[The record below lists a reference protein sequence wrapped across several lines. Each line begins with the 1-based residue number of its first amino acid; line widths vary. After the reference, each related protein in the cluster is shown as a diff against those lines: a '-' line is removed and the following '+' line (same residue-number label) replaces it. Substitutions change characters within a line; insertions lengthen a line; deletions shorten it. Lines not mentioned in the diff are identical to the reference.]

1 MNVEGDRWQFANQ
14 QYLVAALMIVRELL
28 ERFLESPE
36 TTEEAEVIQDGSAQD
51 DSAQQKLEAIAA
63 VMPAPSALETLCD
76 TFDLSDFER
85 NVLLLCAGMELD
97 AAFPR
102 LCAAIHKRE
111 QQAYPTFSLALTV
124 LPNAHLS
131 TIAPDSP
138 LLYWRLIEVEE
149 NRVFTLSSLRLS
161 RWVLLYLT
169 GMPHLDQELSGLMK
183 PVVREGA
190 WLPSYEA
197 IANQLST
204 TWVEG
209 SERGVLP
216 IVQLC
221 GAEVTTKRAIAAA
234 ACEQVGLNLYRLSAQ
249 AIPQDVR
256 ALETLLRLWQR
267 EVMLCDRALLIDCDG
282 LSQED
287 VACERILQQLLEEI
301 GGIVVISSR
310 DRRHFPQ
317 RPTLTLEVSKPTP
330 TEQKAIWK
338 AALGERQA
346 EVNGQVEALVAQFD
360 LDSSAIA
367 AACIAATPSPSSSST
382 SLSTQLWDICRLQS
396 RPRLEELAQRI
407 EPMAT
412 WEELVLPE
420 AQRQI
425 LRDIAMHV
433 RQRSIVYD
441 TWGFRTKGDRG
452 LGISAL
458 FAGSSGT
465 GKTMAAEVL
474 AQELRLDL
482 YRIDLSSV
490 VSKYIGETEKN
501 LRRVFDAA
509 ELSGV
514 ILLFDEADALF
525 GKRSEVKDS
534 HDRHAN
540 IEVSYL
546 LQRMEAYRGLAIL
559 TTNLKDALDQAFLR
573 RIRFI
578 VQFPFPDI
586 QERSE
591 IWRHIFPAAT
601 PTEGLEV
608 EKLAQ
613 LNLAGGNIRNI
624 AMNAAFLAAEA
635 KESVQMNHVL
645 QAAKREYAKLEKSL
659 TDGEIRGWVK

>member
-1 MNVEGDRWQFANQ
+1 MNLVADARWQSANH
-14 QYLVAALMIVRELL
+14 QYLVAALAVVQETL
-28 ERFLESPE
+28 EQFVQTQEGSE
-36 TTEEAEVIQDGSAQD
+36 VSQNTAE
-51 DSAQQKLEAIAA
+51 DSQQRLAAIAA
-63 VMPAPSALETLCD
+63 AMTKPPALEVVCG

-85 NVLLLCAGMELD
+85 DVLLLCAGMELD

-102 LCAAIHKRE
+102 LCATIQGRE

-124 LPNAHLS
+124 FPDAHLS
-131 TIAPDSP
+131 AIAPSSS
-138 LLYWRLIEVEE
+138 LLHWRLIEVEE
-149 NRVFTLSSLRLS
+149 NRVFTLSPLRLS
-161 RWVLLYLT
+161 RWALLYLM
-169 GMPHLDQELSGLMK
+169 GMPHLDRELSGLMK
-183 PVVREGA
+183 PVVNRGA
-190 WLPSYEA
+190 LLPSYEA
-197 IANQLST
+197 IADRLST
-204 TWVEG
+204 TWIEG
-209 SERGVLP
+209 SERGLLP

-221 GAEVTTKRAIAAA
+221 GEEVTTKWAIAAT
-234 ACEQVGLNLYRLSAQ
+234 ACEQVDLNLYRLSAQ
-249 AIPQDVR
+249 AIPQER
-256 ALETLLRLWQR
+256 RELETFLRLWQR
-267 EVMLCDRALLIDCDG
+267 EVILGDRALLVDCDG
-282 LSQED
+282 GYHDD
-287 VACERILQQLLEEI
+287 VAQESALHQLLEEI
-301 GGIVVISSR
+301 GGIVLVSSR
-310 DRRHFPQ
+310 DRRRLPQ
-317 RPTLTLEVSKPTP
+317 RPTLTIEVSKPTP
-330 TEQKAIWK
+330 TEQQAIWK
-338 AALGERQA
+338 AALGERQT

-360 LDSSAIA
+360 LSSSAIA
-367 AACIAATPSPSSSST
+367 AACIAASSPTSSPSPLSS
-382 SLSTQLWDICRLQS
+382 QLWDICRLQS

-407 EPMAT
+407 EPAAT

-420 AQRQI
+420 AQRQV
-425 LRDIAMHV
+425 LRDIAVHV
-433 RQRSIVYD
+433 RQRSQVYD
-441 TWGFRTKGDRG
+441 TWCFRTKGNRG

-474 AQELRLDL
+474 ARELRLDL

-490 VSKYIGETEKN
+490 VSKYIGDTEKN

-509 ELSGV
+509 ESSGV

-578 VQFPFPDI
+578 VQFPFPDLP
-586 QERSE
+586 ERVE

-601 PTEGLEV
+601 PTQGLEV

-613 LNLAGGNIRNI
+613 LNVAGGNIRNI

-635 KESVQMNHVL
+635 KEAVQMSHVL

>member
-1 MNVEGDRWQFANQ
+1 MNSSVDDRWQSANQ
-14 QYLVAALMIVRELL
+14 QYLVAALAVVRGLL
-28 ERFLESPE
+28 EQFVQS
-36 TTEEAEVIQDGSAQD
+36 QDGTQET
-51 DSAQQKLEAIAA
+51 EAISEADALPALETIAA
-63 VMPAPSALETLCD
+63 TMPKPSALETLCD
-76 TFDLSDFER
+76 TFDLSGFER
-85 NVLLLCAGMELD
+85 DILLLCAGMELD

-102 LCAAIHKRE
+102 LCAAIQQRE
-111 QQAYPTFSLALTV
+111 HQAYPTFSLALTV
-124 LPNAHLS
+124 LPDAHLS
-131 TIAPDSP
+131 AIAPSSP
-138 LLYWRLIEVEE
+138 LLHWGLIEVEE
-149 NRVFTLSSLRLS
+149 SRVFTLSPLRLS
-161 RWVLLYLT
+161 RWALLYLT
-169 GMPHLDQELSGLMK
+169 GMPHLDQQLSGLLK
-183 PVVREGA
+183 PVISRGTL
-190 WLPSYEA
+190 LPSYEA
-197 IANQLST
+197 IADQLST

-221 GAEVTTKRAIAAA
+221 GDEVTAKRAIATT

-249 AIPQDVR
+249 AIPQDGR
-256 ALETLLRLWQR
+256 ELETLLRLWQR
-267 EVMLCDRALLIDCDG
+267 EVMLCDRALIIDCDG
-282 LSQED
+282 LHHED
-287 VACERILQQLLEEI
+287 VARESALHQLLEDI
-301 GGIVVISSR
+301 GGIVLVSSC
-310 DRRHFPQ
+310 DRRRLPQ
-317 RPTLTLEVSKPTP
+317 RPTLTVEVNKPTSV
-330 TEQKAIWK
+330 EQEAIWK
-338 AALGERQA
+338 AALGEHQA

-360 LDSSAIA
+360 LNSSAIA
-367 AACIAATPSPSSSST
+367 AACIAVTCSSSLFS
-382 SLSTQLWDICRLQS
+382 QLWDICRLQS
-396 RPRLEELAQRI
+396 RPRLESLAQRI
-407 EPMAT
+407 EPVAT
-412 WEELVLPE
+412 WEELILPE
-420 AQRQI
+420 AQRQV
-425 LRDIAMHV
+425 LRDIAVHV
-433 RQRSIVYD
+433 RQRSLVYD
-441 TWGFRTKGDRG
+441 TWGFGTKGSRG

-501 LRRVFDAA
+501 LRQVFDAA
-509 ELSGV
+509 ESSGV

-573 RIRFI
+573 RIRF
-578 VQFPFPDI
+578 VVKFPFPDV
-586 QERSE
+586 QERVE

-613 LNLAGGNIRNI
+613 LNMAGGNIRNI
-624 AMNAAFLAAEA
+624 AMSAAFLAAEA
-635 KESVQMNHVL
+635 KEAVQMSHLL

>member
-1 MNVEGDRWQFANQ
+1 MNLAADDRWQSANH
-14 QYLVAALMIVRELL
+14 QYLVAALAVVRETL
-28 ERFLESPE
+28 EQFVQRQEG
-36 TTEEAEVIQDGSAQD
+36 AEVPQDTPDAP
-51 DSAQQKLEAIAA
+51 QQRLAVIAA
-63 VMPAPSALETLCD
+63 EMPAPSALETLCD

-85 NVLLLCAGMELD
+85 HILLLCAGIELD

-102 LCAAIHKRE
+102 LCATIQGRE
-111 QQAYPTFSLALTV
+111 QQAYPTFSLVLTV
-124 LPNAHLS
+124 FPDAHRS
-131 TIAPDSP
+131 AIAPSSP
-138 LLYWRLIEVEE
+138 LIHWRLIEVEE
-149 NRVFTLSSLRLS
+149 SRVFTLSPLRLS
-161 RWVLLYLT
+161 RWTLLYLT
-169 GMPHLDQELSGLMK
+169 GMPHLDPLLSGLLK
-183 PVVREGA
+183 PVSNRSTL
-190 WLPSYEA
+190 LPSQAA
-197 IANQLST
+197 IADRLST

-209 SERGVLP
+209 AERGMLP
-216 IVQLC
+216 IVQMC
-221 GAEVTTKRAIAAA
+221 GEEVAAKRAIASI
-234 ACEQVGLNLYRLSAQ
+234 ACEQVGLSLYRLPIQ
-249 AIPQDVR
+249 AIPQDR
-256 ALETLLRLWQR
+256 QALATMLRLWQR
-267 EVMLCDRALLIDCDG
+267 EVLVGDCALLVECDRWQQQDTECDSAL
-282 LSQED
+282 E
-287 VACERILQQLLEEI
+287 QLLEEV
-301 GGIVVISSR
+301 GGIILVSSR
-310 DRRHFPQ
+310 DRRQLPE
-317 RPTLTLEVSKPTP
+317 RPVLTVEVGKPTP
-330 TEQKAIWK
+330 AEQGAIWK

-346 EVNGQVEALVAQFD
+346 DANGQVEALVAQFN
-360 LDSSAIA
+360 LNSSAIA
-367 AACIAATPSPSSSST
+367 AACIAASPSASSSPSSLPT
-382 SLSTQLWDICRLQS
+382 ELWDICRLQS
-396 RPRLEELAQRI
+396 RPCLEELAQRI
-407 EPMAT
+407 EPAAT

-420 AQRQI
+420 AQRQV
-425 LRDIAMHV
+425 LRDIVVHV
-433 RQRSIVYD
+433 RQRSQVYD
-441 TWGFRTKGDRG
+441 TWGFRTKGNRG

-509 ELSGV
+509 ESSGV

-578 VQFPFPDI
+578 VQFPFPDLP
-586 QERSE
+586 ERTE
-591 IWRHIFPAAT
+591 IWRHIFPTAT
-601 PTEGLEV
+601 PTQGLEV

-613 LNLAGGNIRNI
+613 LNVAGGNIRNI

-635 KESVQMNHVL
+635 KEAVQMHHVL

-659 TDGEIRGWVK
+659 TGGEIRGWLK

>member
-1 MNVEGDRWQFANQ
+1 MNLVADARWQSANH
-14 QYLVAALMIVRELL
+14 QYLVAALAVVQETL
-28 ERFLESPE
+28 EQFVQTQEGSE
-36 TTEEAEVIQDGSAQD
+36 VSQNTAE
-51 DSAQQKLEAIAA
+51 DSQQRLAAIAA
-63 VMPAPSALETLCD
+63 AMTKPPALEVVRN

-85 NVLLLCAGMELD
+85 DVLLLCAGMELD

-102 LCAAIHKRE
+102 LCATIQGRE

-124 LPNAHLS
+124 FPNAHLS
-131 TIAPDSP
+131 AIAPSSS
-138 LLYWRLIEVEE
+138 LLHWRLIEVEE
-149 NRVFTLSSLRLS
+149 NRVFTLSPLRLS
-161 RWVLLYLT
+161 RWALLYLM
-169 GMPHLDQELSGLMK
+169 GMPHLDRELSGLMK
-183 PVVREGA
+183 PVVNRGA
-190 WLPSYEA
+190 LLPSYEA
-197 IANQLST
+197 IADRLST
-204 TWVEG
+204 TWIEG
-209 SERGVLP
+209 SERGLLP

-221 GAEVTTKRAIAAA
+221 GEEVTTKWAIAAT
-234 ACEQVGLNLYRLSAQ
+234 ACEHVDLNLYRLSAQ
-249 AIPQDVR
+249 AIPQER
-256 ALETLLRLWQR
+256 RELETFLRLWQR
-267 EVMLCDRALLIDCDG
+267 EVILGDCALLVDCDG
-282 LSQED
+282 GYHDD
-287 VACERILQQLLEEI
+287 VAQESALHQLLEEI
-301 GGIVVISSR
+301 GGIVLVSSR
-310 DRRHFPQ
+310 DRRRLPQ
-317 RPTLTLEVSKPTP
+317 RPTLTIEVSKPTP
-330 TEQKAIWK
+330 TEQQAIWK
-338 AALGERQA
+338 AALGVRQT

-360 LDSSAIA
+360 LSSSAIT
-367 AACIAATPSPSSSST
+367 AACIAASSPPSSPSPLSS
-382 SLSTQLWDICRLQS
+382 QLWDICRLQS

-407 EPMAT
+407 EPAAT

-420 AQRQI
+420 AQRQV
-425 LRDIAMHV
+425 LRDIALHV
-433 RQRSIVYD
+433 RQRSQVYD
-441 TWGFRTKGDRG
+441 TWGFRTKGNRG

-474 AQELRLDL
+474 ARELRLDL

-509 ELSGV
+509 ESSGV

-578 VQFPFPDI
+578 VQFPFPDLP
-586 QERSE
+586 ERVE

-601 PTEGLEV
+601 PTQGLEV

-613 LNLAGGNIRNI
+613 LNVAGGNIRNI

-635 KESVQMNHVL
+635 KEAVQMSHVL

>member
-1 MNVEGDRWQFANQ
+1 MNTTAVDRWQSANH
-14 QYLVAALMIVRELL
+14 QYLVTALARVREILEQFVQHQERDAEPQDVPDHSP
-28 ERFLESPE
+28 ERFTASP
-36 TTEEAEVIQDGSAQD
+36 AEMAE
-51 DSAQQKLEAIAA
+51 L
-63 VMPAPSALETLCD
+63 PALEVLYD

-85 NVLLLCAGMELD
+85 DILLLCAGMELD

-102 LCAAIHKRE
+102 LCAAIQGRE
-111 QQAYPTFSLALTV
+111 HQTYPTFSLALTV
-124 LPNAHLS
+124 LPDAHLS
-131 TIAPDSP
+131 AIAPSSP
-138 LLYWRLIEVEE
+138 LLHWQLIEVEE
-149 NRVFTLSSLRLS
+149 SRIFTLSPLRLS
-161 RWVLLYLT
+161 RWALLYLT
-169 GMPHLDQELSGLMK
+169 GMPHLDASLSSLIK
-183 PVVREGA
+183 PVIHRGSL
-190 WLPSYEA
+190 LPSHEA
-197 IANQLST
+197 IADQLST

-221 GAEVTTKRAIAAA
+221 GEEVVAKRAIAAT
-234 ACEQVGLNLYRLSAQ
+234 ACDQVGMNLYRISAQ
-249 AIPQDVR
+249 AIPQDGR
-256 ALETLLRLWQR
+256 ELQTLLRLWQR
-267 EVMLCDRALLIDCDG
+267 EVVLCDRALLVDCDG
-282 LSQED
+282 LSHDEAARESALHQW
-287 VACERILQQLLEEI
+287 LEEI
-301 GGIVVISSR
+301 GSIVMVSSR
-310 DRRHFPQ
+310 DRLRLPQ
-317 RPTLTLEVSKPTP
+317 RPTLTVEVNKPTL
-330 TEQKAIWK
+330 TEQTALWK
-338 AALGERQA
+338 AALGEHQA
-346 EVNGQVEALVAQFD
+346 EVNGHVEALVSQFD
-360 LDSSAIA
+360 LTSTAIA
-367 AACIAATPSPSSSST
+367 AAAIAATTHPPIHPSTHPLPT
-382 SLSTQLWDICRLQS
+382 RLWDICRLQS
-396 RPRLEELAQRI
+396 RPRLDELAQRI
-407 EPMAT
+407 DPAAT
-412 WEELVLPE
+412 WDDLVLPE
-420 AQRQI
+420 AQRQV
-425 LRDIAMHV
+425 LQDIAVHV
-433 RQRSIVYD
+433 RMRSQVYD
-441 TWGFRTKGDRG
+441 AWGFRTKGNRG

-474 AQELRLDL
+474 AAELRLDL

-509 ELSGV
+509 ESSGV

-578 VQFPFPDI
+578 VQFPFPDG
-586 QERSE
+586 QERAE
-591 IWRHIFPAAT
+591 IWRNIFPAAT

-613 LNLAGGNIRNI
+613 LNMAGGNIRNI

-635 KESVQMNHVL
+635 KEAVQMGHVL

-659 TDGEIRGWVK
+659 TDGEIRGWMK

>member
-1 MNVEGDRWQFANQ
+1 MNLVAGDRWQSANH
-14 QYLVAALMIVRELL
+14 QYLVAALAVVRETL
-28 ERFLESPE
+28 EQFVQGQEG
-36 TTEEAEVIQDGSAQD
+36 AEVSQDTAD
-51 DSAQQKLEAIAA
+51 DSQQRLTLIAA
-63 VMPAPSALETLCD
+63 AMTEPPALEVVCN

-85 NVLLLCAGMELD
+85 DVLLLCAGMELD

-102 LCAAIHKRE
+102 LCAEIQGRE

-124 LPNAHLS
+124 FPDAHLS
-131 TIAPDSP
+131 AIAPSSP
-138 LLYWRLIEVEE
+138 LLHWRLIEVEE
-149 NRVFTLSSLRLS
+149 SRVFTLSPLRLS
-161 RWVLLYLT
+161 RWALLYLT
-169 GMPHLDQELSGLMK
+169 GMPHLDRELSGLMK
-183 PVVREGA
+183 PLVNRGA
-190 WLPSYEA
+190 LLPSYEA
-197 IANQLST
+197 IADQLST

-209 SERGVLP
+209 SERGLLP

-221 GAEVTTKRAIAAA
+221 GEEVTAKWAIAAT
-234 ACEQVGLNLYRLSAQ
+234 ACEHVDLNLYRLSAQ
-249 AIPQDVR
+249 AIPQER
-256 ALETLLRLWQR
+256 RELETFLRLWQR
-267 EVMLCDRALLIDCDG
+267 EVILSDRALLVDCDG
-282 LSQED
+282 GYHND
-287 VACERILQQLLEEI
+287 VAQESALHQLLEEI
-301 GGIVVISSR
+301 GGIVLVSSR
-310 DRRHFPQ
+310 DRRRLPQ
-317 RPTLTLEVSKPTP
+317 RPSLTIEVSKPTP
-330 TEQKAIWK
+330 TEQQAIWK

-360 LDSSAIA
+360 LSSSAIA
-367 AACIAATPSPSSSST
+367 AACIAASSPPSSPSPLSS
-382 SLSTQLWDICRLQS
+382 QLWDICRLQS

-407 EPMAT
+407 EPAAT

-420 AQRQI
+420 AQRQV
-425 LRDIAMHV
+425 LRDIAVHV
-433 RQRSIVYD
+433 RQRSQVYD
-441 TWGFRTKGDRG
+441 TWGFRTKGNRG

-474 AQELRLDL
+474 ARELRLDL

-509 ELSGV
+509 ESSGV

-534 HDRHAN
+534 RDRHAN

-578 VQFPFPDI
+578 VQFPFPDLP
-586 QERSE
+586 ERVE

-613 LNLAGGNIRNI
+613 LNVAGGNIRNI

-635 KESVQMNHVL
+635 KEAVQMSHVL